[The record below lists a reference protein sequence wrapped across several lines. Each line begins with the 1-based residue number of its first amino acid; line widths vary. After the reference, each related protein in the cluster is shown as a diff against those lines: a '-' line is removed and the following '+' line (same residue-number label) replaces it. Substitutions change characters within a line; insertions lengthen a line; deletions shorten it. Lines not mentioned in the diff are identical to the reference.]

1 MAKTVAG
8 RSGHKKPWRPKTKKV
23 RRPRKGV
30 SPLRVVIVMALAVG
44 AGVWIGH
51 YVQEYFNEGVET
63 VAGVQKKPDL
73 PPHPSSGPI
82 SFQ

>member
-1 MAKTVAG
+1 MAKTPAG
-8 RSGHKKPWRPKTKKV
+8 RSGAKRPWRPRTRKS

-30 SPLRVVIVMALAVG
+30 SPLRVAIAMAAAVG

-51 YVQEYFNEGVET
+51 FAQEYFNEGVET
-63 VAGVQKKPDL
+63 VAGVQKMPDL
-73 PPHPSSGPI
+73 PPHPSTGPI